1 KVPLLLHHRDGVTT
15 SVWDSLA
22 ISEYLAELF
31 PERGLW
37 PADRRARA
45 FARSISAE
53 MHSGFRPLR
62 ENLSMNLLA
71 SLPDT
76 EITEEARIDIARVE
90 AIWREARETW
100 GEKAGGPFLFG
111 GYTIADAMYM

>member
-1 KVPLLLHHRDGVTT
+1 
-15 SVWDSLA
+15 
-22 ISEYLAELF
+22 
-31 PERGLW
+31 
-37 PADRRARA
+37 
-45 FARSISAE
+45 AE

-111 GYTIADAMYM
+111 GYTIADAMYMPICARFRTYGVKLGPVAEAYCRAVLSDPDYLVWEDACRRDEPAEPLT